1 MNNSNADSTS
11 MNNTNEDNMTGDN
24 AAAVDANMSAAQ
36 IDDANMNRAD
46 TGSTAVNNS
55 DTDGPDT
62 KNKRNKEKK
71 PNNWR
76 VVKNILRINIPTLT
90 IFVIIYNLLYSLV
103 LVPAGKLLW
112 SISIRLSPISYITK
126 DNLLQLLLSP
136 LVLIAIL
143 IIGAGLACWTFLNI
157 VAIIVCVQA
166 SVEGRRIGVYALLK
180 ESVGH
185 VVRALH
191 WRNLPIL
198 LFAVLIIPFAHIIMT
213 TNFIAKISIP
223 EYINETIRDYTVL
236 TILVDCVI
244 AFAIFLTVQYMFMFQ
259 YFVLGKCSFREAAG
273 KSHELIKGHRI
284 SNFLRLIWWDI
295 RLVFVLVVYIIIFAL
310 LYLLGLMFISSE
322 HSSIMFTGVLALQ
335 FVMMP
340 FLSFIT
346 TCIETFAQ
354 YVFISV
360 LFYRRLQAQQAELGG
375 SSDGSVD
382 GIVPPVLEDKKAKFK
397 ARLFIPAFAAIVLL
411 VSLGGAWLVTTF
423 AGPDEVAKLLLE
435 GYPEVTSHRGY
446 SAVAPENTLPAFQAA
461 IDSGSQYAELDVQE
475 TSDGVVVLTHDTN
488 LKRCTGKDINIYDI
502 TWDELQKLDA
512 GSFFSEEFAGT
523 RIPSLEEVI
532 QMCKG
537 KIKLNIEIKNS
548 GHNPTLEA
556 DTARII
562 LDNDFVDECVIT
574 SLSYESLEKVKEV
587 APEIK
592 TGYILAVGVGD
603 YYDLPASDFFS
614 VETTFVTSGMV
625 NAIHNR
631 GKEVHAWTVDTEE
644 DARKM
649 IDAGV
654 DNIITGNPPLIQ
666 EVINDEMLYLLD
678 LLDVNGG
685 GFDTLSEYFSDEMI
699 ERLKQNFEYVD
710 DEKEQNNEENYE
722 DIDIDALLEDA

>member
-1 MNNSNADSTS
+1 
-11 MNNTNEDNMTGDN
+11 MNNTNADNMIMDN
-24 AAAVDANMSAAQ
+24 TITTDTAKDAAQ
-36 IDDANMNRAD
+36 IDDTSVNRAD
-46 TGSTAVNNS
+46 IGNTDAD
-55 DTDGPDT
+55 DTDAKKKKET
-62 KNKRNKEKK
+62 EKK
-71 PNNWR
+71 PKNWK

-90 IFVIIYNLLYSLV
+90 IFVIVYNLLYSLV
-103 LVPAGKLLW
+103 LTPAGKLLW
-112 SISIRLSPISYITK
+112 SIAIRLSPISYITK

-136 LVLIAIL
+136 LVIITIL

-166 SVEGRRIGVYALLK
+166 SVEGRRISIISLLK
-180 ESVGH
+180 ESIGH

-213 TNFIAKISIP
+213 TTFITKLSLP
-223 EYINETIRDYTVL
+223 EYINEAIQDYR
-236 TILVDCVI
+236 ILAILMDCVMI
-244 AFAIFLTVQYMFMFQ
+244 FAVFLTVQYMFMFQ
-259 YFVLGKCSFREAAG
+259 YFVLGKCSFRDAAR

-295 RLVFVLVVYIIIFAL
+295 RIIFVLVVYIVIFAV
-310 LYLLGLMFISSE
+310 LYILGLMLISVG
-322 HSSIMFTGVLALQ
+322 HSSIMFTGVLAFQ
-335 FVMMP
+335 FVMLP

-360 LFYRRLQAQQAELGG
+360 LFYRRLQANQEELGESAG
-375 SSDGSVD
+375 GFVD
-382 GIVPPVLEDKKAKFK
+382 GIAPPVLEDKKAKFRS
-397 ARLFIPAFAAIVLL
+397 RLFIPAMAAIVL
-411 VSLGGAWLVTTF
+411 VISLAGSWLVTTF
-423 AGPDEVAKLLLE
+423 AGPDQVAELLLND
-435 GYPEVTSHRGY
+435 YPEVTSHRGY

-461 IDSGSQYAELDVQE
+461 IDSGSQYAELDVQQ

-488 LKRCTGKDINIYDI
+488 LKRCTGEDINIYDI

-556 DTARII
+556 DTARVI
-562 LDNDFVDECVIT
+562 LDNDFADECVIT

-614 VETTFVTSGMV
+614 VETTFITPGIVT
-625 NAIHNR
+625 AIHNR

-644 DARKM
+644 DATRM

-666 EVINDEMLYLLD
+666 EMISNDMLYLLE
-678 LLDVNGG
+678 LLDINGG
-685 GFDTLSEYFSDEMI
+685 GFDALQKYFSEEMI
-699 ERLKQNFEYVD
+699 DRLQQNFEYVD
-710 DEKEQNNEENYE
+710 DKEKENTEENYE
-722 DIDIDALLEDA
+722 DIDIDALLEDV

>member
-1 MNNSNADSTS
+1 
-11 MNNTNEDNMTGDN
+11 MNNT
-24 AAAVDANMSAAQ
+24 
-36 IDDANMNRAD
+36 D
-46 TGSTAVNNS
+46 TGITNTDGADNDVITANNS
-55 DTDGPDT
+55 VPDGSGADIVNADGAVAGGTGTDVINADNTDTNDPDT
-62 KNKRNKEKK
+62 KKEERK

-76 VVKNILRINIPTLT
+76 VVKNILRINIPTLL
-90 IFVIIYNLLYSLV
+90 IFVIIYNLLYSVILT
-103 LVPAGKLLW
+103 PAGKLLW
-112 SISIRLSPISYITK
+112 SIAIKLSPISYITK

-136 LVLIAIL
+136 LVIIAIL
-143 IIGAGLACWTFLNI
+143 IIGAGIACWTFLNI

-180 ESVGH
+180 ESIGH

-198 LFAVLIIPFAHIIMT
+198 LFAVVIIPFAHIIMT
-213 TNFIAKISIP
+213 TNFIAKLSIP

-244 AFAIFLTVQYMFMFQ
+244 AFAVFLTVQYMFMFQ
-259 YFVLGKCSFREAAG
+259 YFVLGKCSFREAAR

-295 RLVFVLVVYIIIFAL
+295 RLVFVLVVYIIIFAV
-310 LYLLGLMFISSE
+310 LYILGLNLMSSK
-322 HSSIMFTGVLALQ
+322 HSSVMFTGILALQ

-346 TCIETFAQ
+346 TCVETFAQ

-360 LFYRRLQAQQAELGG
+360 LFYRRLQQKQAELGETAD
-375 SSDGSVD
+375 SPVD
-382 GIVPPVLEDKKAKFK
+382 GIVPPVLEDKKAKFRS
-397 ARLFIPAFAAIVLL
+397 RLFVPALAVIVLV
-411 VSLGGAWLVTTF
+411 VSLGGSWFITTF
-423 AGPDEVAKLLLE
+423 AGPDQIAALLLDR
-435 GYPEVTSHRGY
+435 YPEVTSHRGY

-488 LKRCTGKDINIYDI
+488 LKRCTGEDINIYDI

-556 DTARII
+556 DTARVI
-562 LDNDFVDECVIT
+562 LDNDFADECVIT

-592 TGYILAVGVGD
+592 TGYILAIGVGD
-603 YYDLPASDFFS
+603 YYELPASDFFS
-614 VETTFVTSGMV
+614 VETTFITPGIV
-625 NAIHNR
+625 NIIHNR

-654 DNIITGNPPLIQ
+654 DNIITGNPPMIQ
-666 EVINDEMLYLLD
+666 EMIAEEMLSVLNM
-678 LLDVNGG
+678 LDVNDE
-685 GFDTLSEYFSDEMI
+685 GFDALTEYFSNETI
-699 ERLKQNFEYVD
+699 ERLQQYFEYEPD
-710 DEKEQNNEENYE
+710 AGENSE
-722 DIDIDALLEDA
+722 DYKDVDIDALLEDA

>member
-1 MNNSNADSTS
+1 MNNLNTDNTNADTDI
-11 MNNTNEDNMTGDN
+11 TT
-24 AAAVDANMSAAQ
+24 VD
-36 IDDANMNRAD
+36 
-46 TGSTAVNNS
+46 NS
-55 DTDGPDT
+55 DTDMITVDNSDTDIVNTDITEAVDADT
-62 KNKRNKEKK
+62 KKTQKKEKK
-71 PNNWR
+71 PKNWR
-76 VVKNILRINIPTLT
+76 VVKNVLRINIPTLT

-103 LVPAGKLLW
+103 LTPIGKMLW
-112 SISIRLSPISYITK
+112 AVAIRLSPISYITK

-136 LVLIAIL
+136 LVIIAIL

-166 SVEGRRIGVYALLK
+166 SVEGRRIGIYALIK
-180 ESVGH
+180 ESIGH

-213 TNFIAKISIP
+213 TNFIAKLTIP
-223 EYINETIRDYTVL
+223 EYINETIRDYAAL

-244 AFAIFLTVQYMFMFQ
+244 AFAVFLTVQYMFMFQ
-259 YFVLGKCSFREAAG
+259 YFVLGKYSFREAAR

-284 SNFLRLIWWDI
+284 SNFLHLIWWDI
-295 RLVFVLVVYIIIFAL
+295 RLIFILVIYILIFAL
-310 LYLLGLMFISSE
+310 LYMIGMWLISAE
-322 HSSIMFTGVLALQ
+322 NSSIMFTGVLALQ
-335 FVMMP
+335 FVMLP

-360 LFYRRLQAQQAELGG
+360 LFYRSLQAKQAELGE
-375 SSDGSVD
+375 SADGSVD
-382 GIVPPVLEDKKAKFK
+382 GIVPPVLEDKKARFRS
-397 ARLFIPAFAAIVLL
+397 RLFIPVFAAIVLV
-411 VSLGGAWLVTTF
+411 VSLAGSWLVTTF
-423 AGPDEVAKLLLE
+423 AGPDQVAELLLDD
-435 GYPEVTSHRGY
+435 YPEITSHRGY

-461 IDSGSQYAELDVQE
+461 IDSGSEYAELDVQQ

-488 LKRCTGKDINIYDI
+488 LKRCTGKDINVYDI

-523 RIPSLEEVI
+523 RVPSLEEVI

-556 DTARII
+556 ETARVI
-562 LDNDFVDECVIT
+562 LDNDFADECVIT

-587 APEIK
+587 APELK

-614 VETTFVTSGMV
+614 VETTFITPGIV

-644 DARKM
+644 DAGRM

-666 EVINDEMLYLLD
+666 EVISGDMLYLLE

-685 GFDTLSEYFSDEMI
+685 GFDALQQYFSEEMI
-699 ERLKQNFEYVD
+699 DRLQQNFEYVD
-710 DEKEQNNEENYE
+710 DKEENSDENYD
-722 DIDIDALLEDA
+722 DIDIDALLEGA

>member
-1 MNNSNADSTS
+1 MNDTNSNNTS
-11 MNNTNEDNMTGDN
+11 INATNADNMTMDN
-24 AAAVDANMSAAQ
+24 AAAADTAADNAQ
-36 IDDANMNRAD
+36 IDDTNANHENIE
-46 TGSTAVNNS
+46 SV
-55 DTDGPDT
+55 DTDDT
-62 KNKRNKEKK
+62 NAKNKKEKENK
-71 PNNWR
+71 PKNWR

-90 IFVIIYNLLYSLV
+90 IFVIIYNLLYSIV
-103 LVPAGKLLW
+103 LTPIGKLLW
-112 SISIRLSPISYITK
+112 SIAIRLSPISYITK

-136 LVLIAIL
+136 LVIAAIL

-166 SVEGRRIGVYALLK
+166 SVEGRRIGVYALIK
-180 ESVGH
+180 ESIGH

-198 LFAVLIIPFAHIIMT
+198 LFSILIIPFAHIIMT
-213 TNFIAKISIP
+213 TNFIAKLSIP
-223 EYINETIRDYTVL
+223 EYINETIRDYAAL

-244 AFAIFLTVQYMFMFQ
+244 AFAVFLTVQYMFMFQ
-259 YFVLGKCSFREAAG
+259 YFVLGKYSFREAAR

-295 RLVFVLVVYIIIFAL
+295 RIIFVLAVYIVIFAV
-310 LYLLGLMFISSE
+310 LYILGLMLISAE

-335 FVMMP
+335 FVMLP

-360 LFYRRLQAQQAELGG
+360 LFYRRLQTKQAESGE
-375 SSDGSVD
+375 SADGSVD

-397 ARLFIPAFAAIVLL
+397 SRLFVPALAAIVLV

-423 AGPDEVAKLLLE
+423 AGPDQVAELLLDN
-435 GYPEVTSHRGY
+435 YPEVTSHRGY

-461 IDSGSQYAELDVQE
+461 IDSGSQYAELDVQQ

-488 LKRCTGKDINIYDI
+488 LKRCTGVDINIYDI

-556 DTARII
+556 DTARVI
-562 LDNDFVDECVIT
+562 LDNDFADECVIT
-574 SLSYESLEKVKEV
+574 SLSYESLEKVKEA
-587 APEIK
+587 APELK

-614 VETTFVTSGMV
+614 VETTFITSGMV

-644 DARKM
+644 DAEKM

-666 EVINDEMLYLLD
+666 EVISGDMLYLLE
-678 LLDVNGG
+678 LLNVNGG
-685 GFDTLSEYFSDEMI
+685 GFDTLSEYFSAEMI
-699 ERLKQNFEYVD
+699 ERLQQNFEYVD
-710 DEKEQNNEENYE
+710 DDDDDSDENYD
-722 DIDIDALLEDA
+722 DIDIDALLEDI